1 MFDGGVHAIAMQP
14 NKRFVGCAF
23 FIMIGAE
30 RCHLARFA
38 LAKCAIRERKKRVVD
53 QSQGF

>member
-23 FIMIGAE
+23 FIMIGAG

-53 QSQGF
+53 